1 MAKFKFKEFAPI
13 VFFPLKFSPNL
24 WSFFCFRC
32 FYKLCPVLHSKCG
45 CFKDICSEKT
55 SWQSIILQKKK
66 RIGHVVGNFM
76 ICSGTLGC
84 LPWCF
89 FERTFRQYLVQRIE
103 VQKKKVRKSRFLR
116 NETFRKP
123 FDFFKTAI
131 LGMRCCWIVF
141 WREFKRKSR

>member
-1 MAKFKFKEFAPI
+1 
-13 VFFPLKFSPNL
+13 
-24 WSFFCFRC
+24 
-32 FYKLCPVLHSKCG
+32 
-45 CFKDICSEKT
+45 
-55 SWQSIILQKKK
+55 
-66 RIGHVVGNFM
+66 M

-131 LGMRCCWIVF
+131 LGMRCC
-141 WREFKRKSR
+141 